1 MIMEFPIL
9 TAMAFSPLI
18 LGFVLLLLPSEPK
31 VISQRVALVFS
42 LVPFL
47 LSLLV
52 LANFDAANGHLQ
64 MIESV
69 EWMPSLGIT
78 YSVGVD
84 GFSIWLVLLTTMLT
98 PIVMLGSWTDIRHR
112 TKEFMFFMLVL
123 EWGMLGALISIDL
136 FLFFLFWELMLFPMA
151 FVLGIWGGPRRHY
164 ALVKFVLFTMAG
176 SALML
181 VAILYLVL
189 AHGQNGEMT
198 FDILSLYETP
208 LTYTEQTW
216 LFWAFA
222 IAFFIKVPLFPVH
235 TWLPDAH
242 TEAPTGGSVD
252 LAGILLKMGAYAF
265 VRFAIPLFP
274 LAAED
279 GFPIVIGLAVFGIVY
294 GAMVAYPQKDMK
306 RLVAYS
312 SVSHMGF
319 VILGL
324 YSFDALGVTGGVLQ
338 MVNHGLVTGGLFLA
352 IGFIYDRTHTRQ
364 IPEYGGLWSAVPTFC
379 VILLILTFASIGLP
393 GTNSFVGEFL
403 ILLGAFRTHPW
414 AAALATTGVVLGAV
428 YMLTMYKNVV
438 FGPLGRVVT
447 DAKETLTDLN
457 AREVLSLAP
466 ILLFIF
472 WIGIYPKPFLD
483 RIEPT
488 VAVFLARVHAAGAT
502 KYIEAPKP
510 GILVDTAKV
519 ASR

>member
-1 MIMEFPIL
+1 MSMDFPIL
-9 TAMAFSPLI
+9 TWIVFSPLL
-18 LGFVLLLLPSEPK
+18 LGFVLLFLPSEPRE
-31 VISQRVALVFS
+31 IAQRTAFVFS
-42 LVPFL
+42 LVP
-47 LSLLV
+47 LV
-52 LANFDAANGHLQ
+52 LALILLSQFDASNGHLQ
-64 MIESV
+64 MVQSV

-84 GFSIWLVLLTTMLT
+84 GFSIWLILLTTLLT
-98 PIVMLGSWTDIRHR
+98 PLVLLGSWTDIRHR
-112 TKEFMFFMLVL
+112 AKEFMFFILVL
-123 EWGMLGALISIDL
+123 EWGMLGALVAIDL
-136 FLFFLFWELMLFPMA
+136 FLFFMFWELMLFPMA

-164 ALVKFVLFTMAG
+164 ALVKFVLFTMTG

-181 VAILYLVL
+181 VALLYLVL
-189 AHGQNGEMT
+189 VHGDSGELT
-198 FDILSLYETP
+198 FDVMSLYGTS

-222 IAFFIKVPLFPVH
+222 IAFFIKVPLFPLH

-265 VRFAIPLFP
+265 LRFAIPLFP

-279 GFPIVIGLAVFGIVY
+279 GFPVVIGLAVFGIVY

-306 RLVAYS
+306 RLIAYS

-319 VILGL
+319 VILGI
-324 YSFDALGVTGGVLQ
+324 YSFDVMGITGGVLQ

-364 IPEYGGLWSAVPTFC
+364 IAEYGGLWTAAPTFS
-379 VILLILTFASIGLP
+379 VIFLILTFASIGLP

-414 AAALATTGVVLGAV
+414 AAAIATSGVVLGAA
-428 YMLTMYKNVV
+428 YMLTMYKKVV

-447 DAKETLTDLN
+447 DAEETLRDFSP
-457 AREVLSLAP
+457 REVFSLLP
-466 ILLFIF
+466 ILLFVF
-472 WIGIYPKPFLD
+472 WIGIYPKPFLS
-483 RIEPT
+483 RIQPT
-488 VAVFLARVHAAGAT
+488 VDVFLARLHQAGAT
-502 KYIEAPKP
+502 KYIEAPKLDLLP
-510 GILVDTAKV
+510 AAKV

>member
-1 MIMEFPIL
+1 MIMDFPIL
-9 TAMAFSPLI
+9 TWTVFSPLV
-18 LGFVLLLLPSEPK
+18 LGFILLFLPTEPRT
-31 VISQRVALVFS
+31 IAQRTAFVFS
-42 LVPFL
+42 LIPFA
-47 LSLLV
+47 LSLLI
-52 LANFDAANGHLQ
+52 LANFESGNGHLQ
-64 MIESV
+64 MVESV
-69 EWMPSLGIT
+69 AWMPSLGIT
-78 YSVGVD
+78 YSVAVD
-84 GFSIWLVLLTTMLT
+84 GFSIWLILLTTMLT
-98 PIVMLGSWTDIRHR
+98 PLVILGSWTDIRHR
-112 TKEFMFFMLVL
+112 AKEFMFFMMVL
-123 EWGMLGALISIDL
+123 EWGMLGALVAVDL

-151 FVLGIWGGPRRHY
+151 FVLGIWGGPRRQY
-164 ALVKFVLFTMAG
+164 ALVKFVLYTMAG

-181 VAILYLVL
+181 VAVLYLVL
-189 AHGQNGEMT
+189 AHGQTGNVT

-265 VRFAIPLFP
+265 LRFAIPLFP

-279 GFPIVIGLAVFGIVY
+279 AFPIVIGLSVFGIVY

-319 VILGL
+319 VMLGL
-324 YSFDALGVTGGVLQ
+324 YAFDATGVTGGVLQ
-338 MVNHGLVTGGLFLA
+338 MINHGLVTGGLFLA

-364 IPEYGGLWSAVPTFC
+364 IPEYGGVWSAVPIFS
-379 VILLILTFASIGLP
+379 VIFLVLTFASIGLP

-403 ILLGAFRTHPW
+403 ILIGAFHTHPW
-414 AAALATTGVVLGAV
+414 AAVIATSGVVLGAA
-428 YMLTMYKNVV
+428 YMLTMYKRVV

-457 AREVLSLAP
+457 AREVLALAP
-466 ILLFIF
+466 ILLFVF
-472 WIGIYPKPFLD
+472 WIGVYPKPFLE

-488 VAVFLARVHAAGAT
+488 VEVFLARLHKAGAT
-502 KYIEAPKP
+502 AYIEAPKP
-510 GILVDTAKV
+510 GLLPAPKV
-519 ASR
+519 VNR